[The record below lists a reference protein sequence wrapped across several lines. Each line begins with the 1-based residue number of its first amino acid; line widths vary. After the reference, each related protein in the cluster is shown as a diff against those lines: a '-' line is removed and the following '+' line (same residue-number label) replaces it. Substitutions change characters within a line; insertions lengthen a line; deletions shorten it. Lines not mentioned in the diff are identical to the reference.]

1 MSVDSVVQYAQARS
15 GSYIDQHPPVM
26 AWLWSLTDRIVP
38 GPAGMLLVHLALQW
52 GGLWAVAEGAR
63 RRGVRASWLIPVIG
77 LLPFVANIAGV
88 IWKDVGMADALLCA
102 GGVLYL
108 SQRLTPPWR
117 VTAIAVAFVLIG
129 YATMVRANAPAATL
143 ALACYAIAA
152 ALPRLRATRSI
163 VGGIVLIAL
172 LLGAQQIIERK
183 LLDAEPWRLSQL
195 LMLFD
200 LAGIAC
206 GGGVAVDIPQ
216 AYRAAD
222 YSPDVLCRSYSADQA
237 DRLFFFARSAL
248 HTSFDADAYR
258 ALRATWLASV
268 VRHPGPY
275 VAHRAHAFAGLLG
288 LHRPNDD
295 DRYLRQPFMQSN
307 PWGFEFT
314 PNALWRA
321 LDAAVIM
328 LANSG
333 VFAAGPWIALAIGVL
348 AIAMRRAPRTGSF
361 EVALL
366 ASALMY
372 ALPYFVISLAP
383 NYRFIY
389 WTVIATSVASLLVL
403 LRTASPRHRSSR
415 RRVNASAT

>member
-1 MSVDSVVQYAQARS
+1 
-15 GSYIDQHPPVM
+15 M

-38 GPAGMLLVHLALQW
+38 VRRPSARSLRCVP
-52 GGLWAVAEGAR
+52 GLRAVAEGAR

-108 SQRLTPPWR
+108 SQRLTPPCR
-117 VTAIAVAFVLIG
+117 VAAIAVAFVLIG

-206 GGGVAVDIPQ
+206 GGGVAVYIPQ

-268 VRHPGPY
+268 VLHPGPY
-275 VAHRAHAFAGLLG
+275 VAHRAHAFACAALG
-288 LHRPNDD
+288 CTGRTTMTAICGSRSCSRTPGA
-295 DRYLRQPFMQSN
+295 SN
-307 PWGFEFT
+307 
-314 PNALWRA
+314 
-321 LDAAVIM
+321 
-328 LANSG
+328 
-333 VFAAGPWIALAIGVL
+333 
-348 AIAMRRAPRTGSF
+348 
-361 EVALL
+361 
-366 ASALMY
+366 
-372 ALPYFVISLAP
+372 
-383 NYRFIY
+383 
-389 WTVIATSVASLLVL
+389 
-403 LRTASPRHRSSR
+403 SR
-415 RRVNASAT
+415 RMRCRARSMPR